1 MSKIL
6 LIAALLTVG
15 VGVRLKPMVADDS
28 PSARA
33 AASPVSFARRASRDR
48 TRVVIFLAHWYAL
61 IRRVINLDTA
71 FNWQPRAYLNP
82 CRVPILAV

>member
-15 VGVRLKPMVADDS
+15 VGVRLKPMVAYDS

-33 AASPVSFARRASRDR
+33 AAFPVSFARGSRDR
-48 TRVVIFLAHWYAL
+48 TLFSSLVRPHSPS
-61 IRRVINLDTA
+61 N
-71 FNWQPRAYLNP
+71 QP
-82 CRVPILAV
+82 

>member
-15 VGVRLKPMVADDS
+15 VGVRLKPIVADDS

-33 AASPVSFARRASRDR
+33 AASPVSLARWASRDR
-48 TRVVIFLAHWYAL
+48 TRRSYLFSSVIRPHSPS
-61 IRRVINLDTA
+61 N
-71 FNWQPRAYLNP
+71 QP
-82 CRVPILAV
+82 

>member
-33 AASPVSFARRASRDR
+33 AESPVSLARRASRDR
-48 TRVVIFLAHWYAL
+48 TRRSYLFSSVVLPHSSS
-61 IRRVINLDTA
+61 N
-71 FNWQPRAYLNP
+71 QP
-82 CRVPILAV
+82 

>member
-15 VGVRLKPMVADDS
+15 VGVRLKPMVADGS

-33 AASPVSFARRASRDR
+33 ESSVSLARRASRDR
-48 TRVVIFLAHWYAL
+48 TRG
-61 IRRVINLDTA
+61 INL
-71 FNWQPRAYLNP
+71 FSSVVLPHSPSNQP
-82 CRVPILAV
+82 

>member
-6 LIAALLTVG
+6 LIATLLTVG

-33 AASPVSFARRASRDR
+33 AEPPVSFAIRASRDR
-48 TRVVIFLAHWYAL
+48 TRRSYLLVHWYSL
-61 IRRVINLDTA
+61 IHRVINLDTA
-71 FNWQPRAYLNP
+71 LNWQPLL
-82 CRVPILAV
+82 I

>member
-15 VGVRLKPMVADDS
+15 VGVRLKPMVAGDS

-48 TRVVIFLAHWYAL
+48 TLFSSVVRSHSPS
-61 IRRVINLDTA
+61 N
-71 FNWQPRAYLNP
+71 QP
-82 CRVPILAV
+82 

>member
-28 PSARA
+28 SSARA
-33 AASPVSFARRASRDR
+33 ESPVSLARRASRDR
-48 TRVVIFLAHWYAL
+48 TRG
-61 IRRVINLDTA
+61 INL
-71 FNWQPRAYLNP
+71 FSSVVLPHSPSNQP
-82 CRVPILAV
+82 